1 MTVLVTGAAG
11 LLGSHLTELLLAGG
25 ERPRLLIRPGERVGL
40 STEEDVAIIRADIA
54 DRVALEAAV
63 RGVDRVLHCAARTGP
78 WGPRAEFE
86 RTNVQALGMLVE
98 VARAAGVGRIVHVS
112 SITVHGNDVR
122 GTADETAALRE
133 ERNPYSWSKV
143 AGERLLD
150 RMIREEGAPV
160 TIVRPG
166 WIYGPRDC
174 ASFARFAAMIA
185 RGRMILLGS
194 GRNHLPLI
202 YVRDAARGVLLAAQV
217 AEAAGRSYVLVNDEP
232 VTQHDFIGAIAAE
245 LGVPAPT
252 RRIPYRSAVIAGA
265 LAETAG
271 RLARRRQPPPVM
283 RYGVQLLGGE
293 NRFSIERARRELG
306 FSPQVGLAEGVRR
319 SVEWYRQA
327 NGSPAPL
334 PVHA

>member
-1 MTVLVTGAAG
+1 
-11 LLGSHLTELLLAGG
+11 
-25 ERPRLLIRPGERVGL
+25 
-40 STEEDVAIIRADIA
+40 
-54 DRVALEAAV
+54 
-63 RGVDRVLHCAARTGP
+63 
-78 WGPRAEFE
+78 
-86 RTNVQALGMLVE
+86 
-98 VARAAGVGRIVHVS
+98 
-112 SITVHGNDVR
+112 
-122 GTADETAALRE
+122 
-133 ERNPYSWSKV
+133 
-143 AGERLLD
+143 
-150 RMIREEGAPV
+150 
-160 TIVRPG
+160 
-166 WIYGPRDC
+166 
-174 ASFARFAAMIA
+174 
-185 RGRMILLGS
+185 MILLGS
-194 GRNHLPLI
+194 GWNHLPLI

-319 SVEWYRQA
+319 SVEWYRATRQVAGAAKGQA
-327 NGSPAPL
+327 
-334 PVHA
+334 